1 MDSCPYPEFCKQQ
14 FSDIKLELKEIRK
27 SQENITNVQSVMQ
40 EDMKHL
46 IGNGQPGR
54 ISVLESKVS
63 DLEDKKNRVYGIISA
78 IGVLWIVAEAALKVY
93 VK

>member
-1 MDSCPYPEFCKQQ
+1 MDSCPYPEFCKQN
-14 FSDIKLELKEIRK
+14 FEHITTELEKIRDAQGKMAVVQGEI
-27 SQENITNVQSVMQ
+27 QTNLHS
-40 EDMKHL
+40 L
-46 IGNGQPGR
+46 LGNGQPGR
-54 ISVLESKVS
+54 ISILESKVS